1 MIDMLTSSLIAITIA
16 PFFVLA
22 WFLMLKAEAVADNL
36 LGTAKSRVWTPVVF
50 SSHELPCSFY
60 PQFRSSNRWRL
71 EFCHLYRS
79 SS

>member
-1 MIDMLTSSLIAITIA
+1 MIDMLTSSLIAITIG

-50 SSHELPCSFY
+50 SFS
-60 PQFRSSNRWRL
+60 
-71 EFCHLYRS
+71 
-79 SS
+79 

>member
-22 WFLMLKAEAVADNL
+22 WFLMFKAEAVADNL

-50 SSHELPCSFY
+50 SFSWATLF
-60 PQFRSSNRWRL
+60 FLSSVSL
-71 EFCHLYRS
+71 K
-79 SS
+79 